1 MAASVASSPSSAT
14 SPQILA
20 PASSS
25 TTNKTPMPSPS
36 QVQTPSIFTNKEW
49 VVPPRPKPGR
59 KPAADT
65 PPTKRKAQNRAAQRA
80 FRERRAARVGELEEQ
95 MQQIEE
101 DNEKERGSLQS
112 RIQQLEAEVDRCSR
126 LAVSWSTKYQEI
138 VGELSDERKLRE
150 EAEERITSAGDAKF
164 GDNVVPLRPRN
175 DRHKPIPETSRSS
188 IEAPV
193 APQEDAPIGCGKCTI
208 DTHCECIERAF
219 ELSDMQDVSTS
230 TFKRPHSPFSGVDSK
245 RNCHSLAAEYKPEE
259 EESEID
265 FTEHF
270 STKRV
275 PAPTSASSNS
285 LTAMTA
291 LDSCGFCQDGTACIC
306 AEMAAEEKQSN
317 SSPDNLTFQSPAKM
331 LKPSE
336 NPCAN
341 GPGSCQQCRSDSNST
356 FFCKSLA
363 ASRNNLRSQPPPA
376 QPADVDTPQST
387 SISHGP
393 REQAITGISL
403 SCADAYAT
411 LSRHPAYERA
421 SEDPGAWL
429 PKLATIP
436 GGAER
441 PAFEVEAASVMQTL
455 RFFDRRFGR
464 EA

>member
-1 MAASVASSPSSAT
+1 MAASSATPPSSAT

-25 TTNKTPMPSPS
+25 STNKASMHSPN
-36 QVQTPSIFTNKEW
+36 QVQTPSIFTNKQW
-49 VVPPRPKPGR
+49 VIPPRPKPGR

-95 MQQIEE
+95 MQQIEDE
-101 DNEKERGSLQS
+101 NGKECESLHS

-126 LAVSWSTKYQEI
+126 LVVSWSTKYQEI
-138 VGELSDERKLRE
+138 VGELSSERRLRE
-150 EAEERITSAGDAKF
+150 EAEGRVKPAGDTIY
-164 GDNVVPLRPRN
+164 GDDVVPLRPKN
-175 DRHKPIPETSRSS
+175 DRQKPIPETAPLS
-188 IEAPV
+188 IEATV
-193 APQEDAPIGCGKCTI
+193 ASQDDALIGCGKCTI

-219 ELSDMQDVSTS
+219 GLSDMQDGSP
-230 TFKRPHSPFSGVDSK
+230 TFKRPHSPSSGVESK
-245 RNCHSLAAEYKPEE
+245 RNRHSLAADHKPEE

-265 FTEHF
+265 FTEQF

-275 PAPTSASSNS
+275 PTLTSTSSNS
-285 LTAMTA
+285 LTATTT

-306 AEMAAEEKQSN
+306 AEMAAEEKRSNDNPDGLTIQS
-317 SSPDNLTFQSPAKM
+317 TVKM
-331 LKPSE
+331 FKPSE
-336 NPCAN
+336 NPCTN
-341 GPGSCQQCRSDSNST
+341 GPGSCQQCQSDSNST

-363 ASRNNLRSQPPPA
+363 ASRNKLRGQPPPA
-376 QPADVDTPQST
+376 QPSDANTPQTT
-387 SISHGP
+387 SMCQEP

-421 SEDPGAWL
+421 SEDPGSWL

>member
-1 MAASVASSPSSAT
+1 
-14 SPQILA
+14 
-20 PASSS
+20 
-25 TTNKTPMPSPS
+25 
-36 QVQTPSIFTNKEW
+36 
-49 VVPPRPKPGR
+49 
-59 KPAADT
+59 
-65 PPTKRKAQNRAAQRA
+65 
-80 FRERRAARVGELEEQ
+80 

-101 DNEKERGSLQS
+101 ENEKECESLQS

-126 LAVSWSTKYQEI
+126 LVVSWSTKYQAI
-138 VGELSDERKLRE
+138 VGELSNERKLRE
-150 EAEERITSAGDAKF
+150 EAEGRVKSAEDAEF
-164 GDNVVPLRPRN
+164 GDDVVPLRPRN
-175 DRHKPIPETSRSS
+175 DRHKPHPEIAQLS
-188 IEAPV
+188 IEATV

-208 DTHCECIERAF
+208 DTHCECIEQAF
-219 ELSDMQDVSTS
+219 GLSDMHDESPS
-230 TFKRPHSPFSGVDSK
+230 TFKRPHSPSSGVESK
-245 RNCHSLAAEYKPEE
+245 RNRHSLAVDYKTEVEE
-259 EESEID
+259 CEID
-265 FTEHF
+265 FTEQF
-270 STKRV
+270 STKR
-275 PAPTSASSNS
+275 APTLTSTSANS
-285 LTAMTA
+285 LNATTA

-306 AEMAAEEKQSN
+306 AEMAAEEKRSN
-317 SSPDNLTFQSPAKM
+317 SNPDSLIVQSPVKA

-363 ASRNNLRSQPPPA
+363 ASRNNLRSQPPLA
-376 QPADVDTPQST
+376 QPSDANTPQTT
-387 SISHGP
+387 SMSQGP

-464 EA
+464 EV